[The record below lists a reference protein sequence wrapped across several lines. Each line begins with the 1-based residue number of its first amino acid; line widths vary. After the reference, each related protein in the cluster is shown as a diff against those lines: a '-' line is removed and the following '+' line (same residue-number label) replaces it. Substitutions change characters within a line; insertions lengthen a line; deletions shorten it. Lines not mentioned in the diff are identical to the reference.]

1 MSGGDYYNCSRKAYH
16 ILRRKIQRAVSIRVQ
31 RIAIENEARALIS
44 QADLKEST
52 RPCAMTIDADDV
64 SDNNCVQDELEH
76 VPSLMDEGDVS
87 NEDDIDDDCSSD
99 VSSSADVTTS
109 CSDDD
114 EYNYTDSDDRSDD
127 GKSSDQ
133 CDEASLKQDMLA
145 WYMKFNVKQD
155 ALTALLHILRE
166 HGVAGLPLDARTL
179 VGTPQNI
186 TLQQIAGGEYHYF
199 GIADTLRHVLSS
211 HTLSQ
216 GQVLQL
222 QINMDGL
229 PVYKSVKSDLWPI
242 LGLLFHKGSVFI
254 SEPFCIGVYYGPSKP
269 TSAHDYVR
277 QFVEEFNLLH
287 DQGLEVNGV
296 TVRLQFHSAICD
308 CPAKAF
314 AKSIVPFNAYYG
326 CDQCETKGKYSKSAR
341 RMSFP
346 NIDAT
351 PRTDESFA
359 KKTNRQHHKL
369 TSLFTMLAGIL
380 MITHWPVDYMHCLLL
395 GVMRKLL
402 HMWTKGRKATLK
414 HKLHDDM
421 ISEMTS
427 IMLKCAD
434 TCPSEFGR
442 RPRSLND
449 LDRFKATEFRT
460 FLCYVGMLVTKGYLS
475 SKKYC
480 NFLLLV
486 CATRIMLTADPGEEQ
501 LEVARNC
508 VRAFVKHFRRVYGY
522 SHIVYNV
529 HALSHLPK
537 CAKNFKGLDNI
548 SSFPFENYL
557 HKLKCMIRKPGATL
571 QQVVRRITERRHSSL
586 PKKPTKNVIK
596 HYKQHY
602 EGPLPPEYNIDA
614 GVKQYKTIVAA
625 GIRFSTDR
633 RDSIIKS
640 SSDLCKIVNIISV
653 NGQYLFVIQR
663 FHGISDFFTYPV
675 RSRLVGVHKVSD
687 STPSGRLH
695 VRSLKNV
702 QKCWLLPH
710 KKGGIIV
717 ELTNVTY

>member
-44 QADLKEST
+44 QADVKEST

-287 DQGLEVNGV
+287 KV
-296 TVRLQFHSAICD
+296 S
-308 CPAKAF
+308 
-314 AKSIVPFNAYYG
+314 
-326 CDQCETKGKYSKSAR
+326 
-341 RMSFP
+341 
-346 NIDAT
+346 
-351 PRTDESFA
+351 
-359 KKTNRQHHKL
+359 KL
-369 TSLFTMLAGIL
+369 TESLYACSSIPQYVTAQQRHLLSLLYHSMLIMA
-380 MITHWPVDYMHCLLL
+380 
-395 GVMRKLL
+395 
-402 HMWTKGRKATLK
+402 ATNAK
-414 HKLHDDM
+414 QRANTANQHVECHFQ
-421 ISEMTS
+421 TS
-427 IMLKCAD
+427 M
-434 TCPSEFGR
+434 
-442 RPRSLND
+442 
-449 LDRFKATEFRT
+449 
-460 FLCYVGMLVTKGYLS
+460 
-475 SKKYC
+475 
-480 NFLLLV
+480 
-486 CATRIMLTADPGEEQ
+486 
-501 LEVARNC
+501 
-508 VRAFVKHFRRVYGY
+508 
-522 SHIVYNV
+522 
-529 HALSHLPK
+529 
-537 CAKNFKGLDNI
+537 
-548 SSFPFENYL
+548 
-557 HKLKCMIRKPGATL
+557 
-571 QQVVRRITERRHSSL
+571 RRHV
-586 PKKPTKNVIK
+586 PTKVSRKRPI
-596 HYKQHY
+596 
-602 EGPLPPEYNIDA
+602 
-614 GVKQYKTIVAA
+614 
-625 GIRFSTDR
+625 
-633 RDSIIKS
+633 DSITS
-640 SSDLCKIVNIISV
+640 
-653 NGQYLFVIQR
+653 
-663 FHGISDFFTYPV
+663 
-675 RSRLVGVHKVSD
+675 
-687 STPSGRLH
+687 
-695 VRSLKNV
+695 
-702 QKCWLLPH
+702 
-710 KKGGIIV
+710 
-717 ELTNVTY
+717 